1 MGRIKKGRDGKYHVN
16 GKTYKMLVGSRVSVW
31 NGNAYKTSYG
41 KDALKRGDIKKNKWG
56 RLVSKRKSAWGKR
69 RGLKQLRLAGYTT
82 KKGKFG
88 AIKIGSKKRSKGR
101 RKTKRR
107 KKRRTRRRR

>member
-1 MGRIKKGRDGKYHVN
+1 MQKKRSSRR
-16 GKTYKMLVGSRVSVW
+16 KTKKVM
-31 NGNAYKTSYG
+31 KTA
-41 KDALKRGDIKKNKWG
+41 KKVKR
-56 RLVSKRKSAWGKR
+56 
-69 RGLKQLRLAGYTT
+69 RLAGYIT

-107 KKRRTRRRR
+107 KKRKTRRRR